1 MYKMLLL
8 LFLLNTWFFFMRSF
22 MYYELLLKFWRYE
35 SWLNFKRLH
44 FILIISVFL
53 SMMNACISEKS
64 PITTVWQSSPNNY
77 DTIFPDSQCF
87 PYTLPLSS
95 SYMLP
100 SFINTLYLKKTKIN
114 LKFFLPILFI
124 PKHDLLQV
132 VDEILMPIKYISI
145 HPTSN
150 MCTMLKHLCI
160 NVQVQN

>member
-1 MYKMLLL
+1 M
-8 LFLLNTWFFFMRSF
+8 FFMRPF

-100 SFINTLYLKKTKIN
+100 SFINILKTQRLLWIFSTDIVHPQTWFTTGSRWNFDAHTIYINSPNIQHGHNVKTS
-114 LKFFLPILFI
+114 L
-124 PKHDLLQV
+124 H
-132 VDEILMPIKYISI
+132 
-145 HPTSN
+145 
-150 MCTMLKHLCI
+150 
-160 NVQVQN
+160 